1 MRFDH
6 FFVAPQAAGDGLGVA
21 LAPVPLIE
29 DDLRAGR
36 LTLPL
41 PAPGAGRTAVLRG
54 HPCPHVEDPVVAAF
68 VARLDEE
75 ATL

>member
-1 MRFDH
+1 
-6 FFVAPQAAGDGLGVA
+6 
-21 LAPVPLIE
+21 VPLIE